1 MSDDDKKDNH
11 ELTDEEVKNH
21 LEAWEKW
28 KEEFPKLP
36 FPRNYSNEAKFGTDW
51 FDHLLDLDRGEH
63 IFENSI
69 NVHVLMEQFCWF
81 VKEKKEIPLPLSSF
95 VARAFHDYLRNGKT
109 LEQGFLLKGETGK
122 KIKRSYNGRPFPIE
136 LGHYLWAVIVDG
148 LDQVEAKKVI
158 QKEDNVKKSTL
169 NTYIDNPRLMAMAL
183 DNVLGSV
190 EVLEYRHLNEDEQ
203 NRIREIPLFHDF
215 NYIPMMQK
223 EYLEKQKVKDE
234 ADAKKRAKEEKVE
247 ALKKKFGY
255 DKF

>member
-11 ELTDEEVKNH
+11 ELTDEEVINH

-28 KEEFPKLP
+28 KEKFPKLP

-51 FDHLLDLDRGEH
+51 LDHLLDLERKEH

-81 VKEKKEIPLPLSSF
+81 VKEQQEIPIHLSSF
-95 VARAFHDYLRNGKT
+95 IARAFHDYLRHRKS

-122 KIKRSYNGRPFPIE
+122 KIKRNYNGNPFPIE

-148 LDQVEAKKVI
+148 IDPVEAKKVI
-158 QKEDNVKKSTL
+158 QEENNIAKSTL
-169 NTYIDNPRLMAMAL
+169 NTYMDNERLKLMAL
-183 DNVLGSV
+183 ENVIGSV
-190 EVLEYRHLNEDEQ
+190 EVLEYRHLTEEEQ
-203 NRIREIPLFHDF
+203 KRLKDMFPKFP
-215 NYIPMMQK
+215 YIPMLSK
-223 EYLEKQKVKDE
+223 DYLEKLKAKDE
-234 ADAKKRAKEEKVE
+234 SDAKKRQEEEKVE
-247 ALKKKFGY
+247 ALKKQFGY

>member
-1 MSDDDKKDNH
+1 MSDDDKKDNR
-11 ELTDEEVKNH
+11 ELTDEEVKNA

-51 FDHLLDLDRGEH
+51 LDHLLDLDRGQH

-81 VKEKKEIPLPLSSF
+81 VKERKEIPLPLSSF

-122 KIKRSYNGRPFPIE
+122 KIKRSYYGNPFPIE

-183 DNVLGSV
+183 ENMLGSV
-190 EVLEYRHLNEDEQ
+190 EALEYRHLTKEEQ
-203 NRIREIPLFHDF
+203 SRIREIQLFHDYE
-215 NYIPMMQK
+215 YIPLIPK
-223 EYLEKQKVKDE
+223 EHLLKQKAKDE
-234 ADAKKRAKEEKVE
+234 ADAKKRQKEEKVE